1 MLQIF
6 ILIAYKLLYNFLLLS
21 TIRPNLRQLCLQIIL
36 IVIQTMLVILL
47 KCLLRF
53 TDINFCC
60 NSGFIQL
67 IGMLVNILI
76 LKVVICTN
84 NLPFR
89 IRFQVLLCF
98 MPRLGYLC
106 LLPRTMKNDCLNGWF
121 RFRRS
126 LMLWFFN
133 LLNVMEIWYRL
144 VWYLLIYVYHVCSLL
159 FLVVGLIT
167 KYYFYGC
174 SQTQDSHYA

>member
-6 ILIAYKLLYNFLLLS
+6 ILIAYKLLYNFLLLP

-36 IVIQTMLVILL
+36 SVIQTLATLL
-47 KCLLRF
+47 KCLLRL
-53 TDINFCC
+53 TDINFGS

-67 IGMLVNILI
+67 IGMLVNILL
-76 LKVVICTN
+76 LKVVICTS

-89 IRFQVLLCF
+89 IRFQVLLCL
-98 MPRLGYLC
+98 MPRLRHLC

-133 LLNVMEIWYRL
+133 LLIVMEIWYGL
-144 VWYLLIYVYHVCSLL
+144 IWYLLIYVYHVRSLL
-159 FLVVGLIT
+159 YLVVGLIT
-167 KYYFYGC
+167 KYYFYGR
-174 SQTQDSHYA
+174 SHAPNSHYA